1 MCASLQN
8 VQYYETDQINKLP
21 TWGILFNQTLTKEHE
36 INTIIKIIS
45 VSIKWEHESFF
56 LPRKSDCSGR
66 QREKKIIKRVSIEK
80 AHVLYADGRFYFLNH
95 LCDDQPLH
103 QDMKGQAELC
113 NSKLDVKNQHS
124 RKSTWAR
131 MLIFCSCKLCQP
143 CFCVTWEDI
152 CSYSDRFCFVS
163 ICYDL
168 FQPKNTP
175 KQSQKHVWKVQS
187 VTRYSGPMQSL
198 GHSPSGSANNPG
210 CPAQLAHCRDHKRSG
225 WNHQSVT
232 NMGRRGL
239 RGGSG
244 NALKIIMLHSRHGIG
259 FWGWETVS
267 FKKKKKKWTEE
278 KRFRTFLTYLHLT
291 GWWQKLVLFAL
302 KLLFPGHATRLSV
315 SKAVMYAMHQFRIT
329 RWTLQIH
336 S

>member
-66 QREKKIIKRVSIEK
+66 QREKKRIKRASIEK
-80 AHVLYADGRFYFLNH
+80 AHVLYADGRVYFLNH
-95 LCDDQPLH
+95 LCDDNQPLH

-113 NSKLDVKNQHS
+113 NYELDVKNKHS
-124 RKSTWAR
+124 KESTWAR
-131 MLIFCSCKLCQP
+131 MLIFCTCKLCQP

-168 FQPKNTP
+168 F
-175 KQSQKHVWKVQS
+175 
-187 VTRYSGPMQSL
+187 
-198 GHSPSGSANNPG
+198 
-210 CPAQLAHCRDHKRSG
+210 
-225 WNHQSVT
+225 
-232 NMGRRGL
+232 
-239 RGGSG
+239 
-244 NALKIIMLHSRHGIG
+244 
-259 FWGWETVS
+259 
-267 FKKKKKKWTEE
+267 
-278 KRFRTFLTYLHLT
+278 
-291 GWWQKLVLFAL
+291 
-302 KLLFPGHATRLSV
+302 
-315 SKAVMYAMHQFRIT
+315 
-329 RWTLQIH
+329 
-336 S
+336 